1 MFKTHSLIQIILDI
15 PLLFGICN
23 PELNSIRI
31 FNPKKINALFIVL
44 DFKSNFYVIQ
54 DYKS

>member
-1 MFKTHSLIQIILDI
+1 MLTFGEELN
-15 PLLFGICN
+15 PLFGICN

-31 FNPKKINALFIVL
+31 FNPNKIIAFVIVL
-44 DFKSNFYVIQ
+44 DFKSNYYVIQ